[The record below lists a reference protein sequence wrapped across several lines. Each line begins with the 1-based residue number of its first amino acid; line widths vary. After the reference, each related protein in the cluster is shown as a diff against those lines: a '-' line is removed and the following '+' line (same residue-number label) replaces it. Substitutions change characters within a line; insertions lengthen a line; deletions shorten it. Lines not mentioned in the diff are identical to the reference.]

1 MHRTANGKFLDINA
15 LKIQQERTIAV
26 GNSRQNARGDILGP
40 GGQIVV
46 TRDELV
52 NEYYRNQQG
61 SSLNSDQVYT
71 NADEAASAAIADD
84 LFGTMPNGLEQVN
97 ISQQNLTEVNPTSEP
112 SGIGGLNDAQAKS
125 AELAEILRA
134 QRRRI

>member
-1 MHRTANGKFLDINA
+1 MHRTANGKFLDMNA

-46 TRDELV
+46 SRDELV
-52 NEYYRNQQG
+52 NEYYKNQQG
-61 SSLNSDQVYT
+61 ASLNSDPIYT
-71 NADEAASAAIADD
+71 NADEAASAVIADN
-84 LFGTMPNGLEQVN
+84 FFEPMPNGLEEVN
-97 ISQQNLTEVNPTSEP
+97 ISQENLIEVNPTSEP
-112 SGIGGLNDAQAKS
+112 SGIGGLNDAKAKS
-125 AELAEILRA
+125 AELAELLRA